1 MAGTGNCQVVVT
13 ASGKLKGE
21 GAQVWVITQEQ
32 VSFNMY
38 STLSFKAHSGGA
50 TWNRHSQPVKLQ

>member
-21 GAQVWVITQEQ
+21 GAQVFGHYSRTGLFQYVQYVVIR
-32 VSFNMY
+32 SA
-38 STLSFKAHSGGA
+38 L
-50 TWNRHSQPVKLQ
+50 